1 MLRKPE
7 IFISGIGA
15 ITPLGHTA
23 PTTYQALLAGKT
35 AVHSLE
41 DRAEFQGIT
50 PGHAAI
56 VTNFNLG
63 DHVSK
68 AAVRVLRHHDLSLHY
83 AAAALQEALTQA
95 GGAVAPERTA
105 LVVAAGM
112 GGMELHQLHQ
122 NLFYAKHQAWIANQN
137 TPSAKVRSREIAS
150 PRTVVGIIPNAA
162 AGMLA
167 NLHDI
172 RGESLAVST
181 ACASGANAYGAAIRM
196 LLSGEYDRV
205 CVVCCDQVVT
215 PHSMAA
221 FDVLGALAPP
231 GEDPQTMSRPYDV
244 SRAGFLMAN
253 GACAYVLETNCQNP
267 LAVHVGYSSRSDGA
281 RADGMVK
288 PAEDGAAVCE
298 AIQASTVLQ
307 SDSRKLWISS
317 HGTSTPIGDVAEA
330 YGICRAL
337 ETTDHRWFVSSI
349 KGSLGHMIGAA
360 PAAAI
365 AMGVLALNVGAVPS
379 TTNLRNVDPDLPEA
393 FRHRLLM
400 HTESHE
406 HPDTVLVLASGFGG
420 HHAAVAFAKV
430 A

>member
-1 MLRKPE
+1 MLRKPN
-7 IFISGIGA
+7 IFFSGLGA
-15 ITPLGHTA
+15 ITPLGHSA
-23 PTTYQALLAGKT
+23 RATYQALLAGNT
-35 AVHSLE
+35 AVHSLQ
-41 DRAEFQGIT
+41 DRAEFQGIA

-56 VTNFNLG
+56 VTGFTLS
-63 DHVSK
+63 DHVGGTT
-68 AAVRVLRHHDLSLHY
+68 VRALHHHDLSLHY
-83 AAAALQEALTQA
+83 AATALQEALTQA
-95 GGAVAPERTA
+95 GATVAPERTA

-112 GGMELHQLHQ
+112 GGMELHQAHQ
-122 NLFYAKHQAWIANQN
+122 NAFHAKHQAWLARQSA
-137 TPSAKVRSREIAS
+137 PGAKVRSREIAS

-181 ACASGANAYGAAIRM
+181 ACASGANAYGVAVRM

-205 CVVCCDQVVT
+205 CVVSCDQVVT

-221 FDVLGALAPP
+221 FDVLGALAPA

-267 LAVHVGYSSRSDGA
+267 LAIHVGYGSRSDGA
-281 RADGMVK
+281 RAEGMVK

-298 AIQASTVLQ
+298 AIQACGVLQ
-307 SDSRKLWISS
+307 SGLRKLWVSS
-317 HGTSTPIGDVAEA
+317 HGTSTPIGDIAEA
-330 YGICRAL
+330 RGICRAL
-337 ETTDHRWFVSSI
+337 ETTEHRWSVSSI

-365 AMGVLALNVGAVPS
+365 VTGVLALTTGGVPG
-379 TTNLRNVDPDLPEA
+379 TTNLRNVDHELPEA
-393 FRHRLLM
+393 FRYRLL
-400 HTESHE
+400 TYGSQAC
-406 HPDTVLVLASGFGG
+406 PDAVLVLASGFGG
-420 HHAAVAFAKV
+420 HHAALAFAKV